1 MNGDE
6 VRLQLPG
13 DPAYGRLAR
22 IAATGLSRRLGFTF
36 RQMEDL
42 GLAVDETIIL
52 LLQPGAGGARPAGVE
67 VRLLVERGGLRVTAE
82 TTDPDPDDGP
92 WPGAEARE
100 RFAELVDPVVASWD
114 LDPVSHRVRFAARR

>member
-22 IAATGLSRRLGFTF
+22 IAATSLARRLGFTF

-42 GLAVDETIIL
+42 GLAVDETVIL
-52 LLQPGAGGARPAGVE
+52 LLQPGADGTPTSVE
-67 VRLLVERGGLRVTAE
+67 FRLLVADGGLQVTAE
-82 TTDPDPDDGP
+82 AT
-92 WPGAEARE
+92 PGAGAGQAWPTPDAGD
-100 RFAELVDPVVASWD
+100 RFAELAGPVVGDWQLGPD
-114 LDPVSHRVRFAARR
+114 RRRVRFTARR